1 MAVPTRIQVSA
12 GGVAYRR
19 EGERI
24 EVALIAVEP
33 KGERRWQL
41 PKGMVGQDEEKA
53 EAAVREVREETGV
66 QSELLDEI
74 ETIEYW
80 YYGSGGNV
88 RFHKYVHFYLMEY
101 RSGDTSDYDQREVEE
116 ARWVEID
123 EARERLAFDNERE
136 VVRKAAE
143 MIRTRD
149 DERGG

>member
-1 MAVPTRIQVSA
+1 MAAPTRIQISA

-19 EGERI
+19 EGDRI
-24 EVALIAVEP
+24 EVALIAVES

-41 PKGMVGQDEEKA
+41 PKGIVGQEEEKT
-53 EAAVREVREETGV
+53 EAAVREVREEAGV

-80 YYGSGGNV
+80 YYGSGGKV

-116 ARWVEID
+116 ARWVEIE
-123 EARERLAFDNERE
+123 EAQELLAFDNEKE
-136 VVRKAAE
+136 VVHKAAE
-143 MIRTRD
+143 MIRTR
-149 DERGG
+149 EAKGG